1 MRWEKVAPKE
11 KERVRQDVGTA
22 ETRHTSKGIA
32 QKEKEKETGK
42 EAEAKDILKEVKDSK
57 AAKDNQVKKKEA
69 RGKDSF
75 QEGVGNKEK
84 EEDS

>member
-32 QKEKEKETGK
+32 QKEKEKGTGK
-42 EAEAKDILKEVKDSK
+42 EAEAKDNLKEGKESK
-57 AAKDNQVKKKEA
+57 AAKI
-69 RGKDSF
+69 F
-75 QEGVGNKEK
+75 Q
-84 EEDS
+84 